1 MTSRGY
7 WGDMRALVFAFFLLL
22 FSSAVVQAEQFII
35 DDIQIEGLEKIQ
47 AGTVFTY
54 LPLKVGDTFDT
65 DNASEVIHQLYK
77 TGFFHGIELEKKGQ
91 ILIIKVVERPSIASI
106 NIEGNKDIKTE
117 QLIEALKNAGIAKGR
132 VFNRS
137 VLTRMENELRQQYFS
152 QGKYNIKIDVEV
164 KDLPRNRVDINIDI
178 SEGSAA
184 KIRKVT
190 IVGNKTF
197 SEKKLLKKM
206 ESGIPA
212 WYALLSDRDKYSKQ
226 KLAGDL
232 EIIRSFYLDNGFIN
246 FNIIS
251 TQVTITPDKKDLYV
265 TLNIEEG
272 EQFTV
277 SSIKL
282 EGEFIVEKEEL
293 EKLIK
298 IKADDIYSRSKI
310 TSTTTDIGNRL
321 GDFGYAFANV
331 NVIPDIDEKNKKV
344 GLTFFVDPGK
354 RVYVRR
360 INFSGHY
367 TTNEEVLRRE
377 MRQMEAGWYAST
389 KVNRSKTRIQRLP
402 YITSVNIETKRVPGS
417 DDQVDLNVAV
427 VERMSGS
434 FTIGAG
440 YSQTEGLSVNL
451 GVTQEN
457 FMGAGK
463 KLSANINASRV
474 TQRLNLAYTNPYYTI
489 HGVSRSFGFTY
500 QSSDTTD
507 LAISSF
513 LIDRKSLFMGFGFP
527 LTEYDFYRTNFNLIN
542 NDLEVGEETAQEI
555 IDFVDT
561 YGESNTVLSWS
572 NTYVH
577 DTRNRTVFP
586 EKGNY
591 QNVSFVPT
599 IPGSQL
605 TYWKLGYNGKIYFP
619 MPKRSVF
626 SMRTSLGVAD
636 SYGKE
641 DSAVV
646 PFYDKYYTGGFN
658 SVRGFEDNSL
668 GPRGSTGQTIGG
680 DLKTVANVEIFFRA
694 PLLEES
700 DNFRVSLFYDIGN
713 VFATTEDF
721 ESDELRSSAGV
732 AAIWLSPIGPLTF
745 SYAYP
750 LKSQDGDDLQQFQ
763 FNVGANF

>member
-1 MTSRGY
+1 MTLRDY
-7 WGDMRALVFAFFLLL
+7 WADMRSLLFVSIFLLL
-22 FSSAVVQAEQFII
+22 IGTSAQADQFII

-65 DNASEVIHQLYK
+65 DNSSDVIHQLYK
-77 TGFFHGIELEKKGQ
+77 TGFFHGIELERKGQ
-91 ILIIKVVERPSIASI
+91 ILIIKVIERPSIASI

-117 QLIEALKNAGIAKGR
+117 QLTEALKAAGIAKGR

-152 QGKYNIKIDVEV
+152 QGKYNIKIDVEI
-164 KDLPRNRVDINIDI
+164 KELPRNRVDIDIII

-184 KIRKVT
+184 KINKVT
-190 IVGNKTF
+190 IVGNKAF
-197 SEKKLLKKM
+197 SEKKLLKKL

-232 EIIRSFYLDNGFIN
+232 EKLRSLYLDNGYIN
-246 FNIIS
+246 FDIVS

-265 TLNIEEG
+265 TINIEEG
-272 EQFTV
+272 EQYTV

-282 EGEFIVEKEEL
+282 EGEFIVEKEVL
-293 EKLIK
+293 EKLIRLK
-298 IKADDIYSRSKI
+298 EGDVYSRSKI
-310 TSTTTDIGNRL
+310 TGTTTDIGNNL
-321 GDFGYAFANV
+321 GNYGYAFANV
-331 NVIPDIDEKNKKV
+331 NVIPDIDKQNRQV

-360 INFSGHY
+360 INFNGHY
-367 TTNEEVLRRE
+367 TTTEEVLRRE
-377 MRQMEAGWYAST
+377 MRQMEAGWYSSA

-402 YITSVNIETKRVPGS
+402 YITTVNVETKRVSGS

-427 VERMSGS
+427 TERMSGS

-440 YSQTEGLSVNL
+440 YSQTEGFSVNL

-463 KLSANINASRV
+463 RISANVNASRV
-474 TQRLNLAYTNPYYTI
+474 TQRLNLSYTNPYYTI

-527 LTEYDFYRTNFNLIN
+527 LTEFDSYRTNFNLVN
-542 NDLEVGEETAQEI
+542 NDLTAGEETAQEI
-555 IDFVDT
+555 KDFIDT
-561 YGESNTVLSWS
+561 YGESNTVISWS

-586 EKGNY
+586 DKGNY
-591 QNVSFVPT
+591 QNISFIPT
-599 IPGSQL
+599 IPFSEL
-605 TYWKLGYNGKIYFP
+605 TYWKLGYNGKLYVP
-619 MPKRSVF
+619 MPKRSVL
-626 SMRTSLGVAD
+626 SLRTSLGVAD

-641 DSAVV
+641 DTAVV

-668 GPRGSTGQTIGG
+668 GPRGTTDQTIGG
-680 DLKTVANVEIFFRA
+680 DLKTVANVEVFFRA

-700 DNFRVSLFYDIGN
+700 ENFRVSLFYDIGN
-713 VFATTEDF
+713 VYATIEDF
-721 ESDELRSSAGV
+721 EANELRSSAGV

-750 LKSQDGDDLQQFQ
+750 LKTQEGDDLQQFQ